1 MIYPS
6 IDLSEGKAVQLVSG
20 RTKALERDDPLALA
34 EAFSRFGEIAVIDLD
49 AAMEKGDNRALVR
62 EICRIAPCRVGGGIR
77 TVEAAREALS
87 LGAVKV
93 IVGTRAFRD
102 DRVDSAFLEELS
114 KAIGRNRVIV
124 AIDAENGE
132 IVTRG
137 WRHRTGLR
145 VLPAVRELEPWVSE
159 FLFTVVEKEG
169 RMAGTDMSA
178 IREIREQTRRPIIA
192 AGGVASLSEI
202 EELARAHIHVQL
214 GMALYTG
221 KIDLAEGFIASLDW
235 SKGLIPTVT
244 TDREGQV
251 LMVAYSSRESL
262 QKTLARG
269 MMWYFSRSRNRLWQK
284 GEASG
289 HVQKLARIWMDCD
302 QDTLLAEVEQQGNAC
317 HLERYSC
324 FADKRFGLGELYNV
338 VAERFLRPEV
348 GSYTAS
354 LTPEK
359 VRAKLLEEA
368 LEVTEA
374 SSRDEVI
381 WEAADVLYFLTVLL
395 QQQGV
400 GYEEVYHELRRRR
413 WQPRRTG

>member
-20 RTKALERDDPLALA
+20 RAKVLERDDPLALA
-34 EAFSRFGEIAVIDLD
+34 ESFSRFGEISVIDLD
-49 AAMEKGDNRALVR
+49 AAMEKGDNRNLIR

-77 TVEAAREALS
+77 TIEAAREAMS

-93 IVGTRAFRD
+93 IVGTRAFQED
-102 DRVDSAFLEELS
+102 SVDFEFLEKLCRT
-114 KAIGRNRVIV
+114 IGRDRVIV

-145 VLPAVRELEPWVSE
+145 VISVVRDLEPLVSE

-169 RMAGTDMSA
+169 RMAGTDMPA
-178 IREIREQTRRPIIA
+178 ILEIRQQTQKPITA
-192 AGGVASLSEI
+192 AGGVASIPEI
-202 EELARAHIHVQL
+202 EELARARIDVQL

-221 KIDLAEGFIASLDW
+221 KIDLADGFVASLDW
-235 SKGLIPTVT
+235 SKGLIPTIT
-244 TDREGQV
+244 ADREGQV

-262 QKTLARG
+262 QKTLASG
-269 MMWYFSRSRNRLWQK
+269 WMWYHSRSRGRLWQK
-284 GEASG
+284 GETSG
-289 HVQKLARIWMDCD
+289 HVQKLVRIRADCD
-302 QDTLLAEVEQQGNAC
+302 QDSLLAEVEQQGNAC
-317 HLERYSC
+317 HLDRYSC
-324 FADKRFGLGELYNV
+324 FADKRFGLGDLFDV
-338 VAERFLRPEV
+338 VTERVRQPEP

-354 LTPEK
+354 LTPAK

-368 LEVTEA
+368 QEVSEA
-374 SSRDEVI
+374 SSRDAVI

-413 WQPRRTG
+413 WQPRRDG

>member
-6 IDLSEGKAVQLVSG
+6 IDLSEGKVVQLISG
-20 RTKALERDDPLALA
+20 RTKALERNDHLALA

-49 AAMEKGDNRALVR
+49 AAMEKGDNRALIR

-77 TVEAAREALS
+77 TVEAAREIMS

-93 IVGTRAFRD
+93 IVGTRVFRD

-114 KAIGRNRVIV
+114 KAIGRDRVIV

-169 RMAGTDMSA
+169 RMAGTDMAA
-178 IREIREQTRRPIIA
+178 IREIREQTQIPIVA

-202 EELARAHIHVQL
+202 EELARSRIHVQL

-221 KIDLAEGFIASLDW
+221 KIDLADAFIASLDW

-251 LMVAYSSRESL
+251 LMVAYSSRESI
-262 QKTLARG
+262 QKTLASG

-284 GEASG
+284 GETSG
-289 HVQKLARIWMDCD
+289 HVQKLARIRMDCD

-324 FADKRFGLGELYNV
+324 FADKRFGLGELYQV
-338 VAERFLRPEV
+338 VEDRFRRPV
-348 GSYTAS
+348 AGSYTAS

-359 VRAKLLEEA
+359 VRAKLIEEA

-395 QQQGV
+395 QQKGV

-413 WQPRRTG
+413 WQPRRAE